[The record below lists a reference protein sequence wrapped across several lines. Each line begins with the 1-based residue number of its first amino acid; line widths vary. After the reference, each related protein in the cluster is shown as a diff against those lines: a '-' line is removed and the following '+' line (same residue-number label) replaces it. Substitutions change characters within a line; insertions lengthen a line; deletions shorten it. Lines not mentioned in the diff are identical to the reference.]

1 MDAEL
6 KEKTPTSRKLD
17 GGEAIGGSN
26 TGGDDYDDD
35 VAEGAHVLSNLLQSL
50 EASSGT
56 PGPVG
61 NMLKEMSSGTK

>member
-6 KEKTPTSRKLD
+6 KEKASTSRKLD
-17 GGEAIGGSN
+17 GTEATGS
-26 TGGDDYDDD
+26 TGNDDDD
-35 VAEGAHVLSNLLQSL
+35 VAEGAHVRSNLLQSL

-61 NMLKEMSSGTK
+61 NMLKEMGG

>member
-6 KEKTPTSRKLD
+6 QEKASTSRKLD
-17 GGEAIGGSN
+17 GGEAIDTDN
-26 TGGDDYDDD
+26 VDDGD

-61 NMLKEMSSGTK
+61 NMLKEMGGGK